1 MIKQIY
7 GIRSKAPEICHDFTY
22 NLPCTEEIATQ
33 IRRRGNEEGRRHS
46 IAKTFGMAAI
56 LGIGFLNGMPQA
68 HAEDNGRRPDSV
80 RQIDMKNSAGIVIT
94 EGKPVEEV
102 LAIAEMNSYPEGVSY
117 DRYDNESLTLNGF
130 SLQLNLFAH
139 LDIGNNKKEQYL
151 WLQNSL
157 LFVNKGENKWEA
169 MNGVDIFKVGKVI
182 GYEKIPENMK
192 FYSERL
198 KDVREAEE
206 MEKEQITAEA
216 ENGVKFVSEPDTNC
230 MVYNGD
236 VKTARFPFKI
246 ALDISVKRISSEM
259 VEIDFKDIP
268 VRHDMIDWKD
278 QKTIVSAWYH
288 DKDIKYAAIEF
299 GKENNAAMVT
309 GGAGNGNYFVAQSF
323 DAVFSMYAVN
333 RKSGKLLQL
342 KLGGTT
348 DNSTAEGIVGV
359 KVNQI
364 SVNKVEVTSTLATDP
379 IKIRR

>member
-1 MIKQIY
+1 MMKQIY
-7 GIRSKAPEICHDFTY
+7 GIRSKASGICHGFTY
-22 NLPCTEEIATQ
+22 TLPCTEEIATQ
-33 IRRRGNEEGRRHS
+33 MRRRGNEEERRHS

-68 HAEDNGRRPDSV
+68 HAEDKGRRPESV

-102 LAIAEMNSYPEGVSY
+102 LAIAEMNNYPEGVSY
-117 DRYDNESLTLNGF
+117 DKYDNESLTLNGF

-157 LFVNKGENKWEA
+157 LFINKGENKWEA

-216 ENGVKFVSEPDTNC
+216 ENGVKFVSEPHTNC

-236 VKTARFPFKI
+236 AKTAGFPFKI
-246 ALDISVKRISSEM
+246 ALDISVRRISSEM

-359 KVNQI
+359 RVNQI
-364 SVNKVEVTSTLATDP
+364 SVNKVEITSTLATDSV
-379 IKIRR
+379 KIRR